1 MGAPMQTFLRS
12 LVVVSVAIS
21 PFLSSSVVAV
31 TPETIS
37 RGWKPPVAVAG
48 DGQPEVAVAR
58 LREVTD
64 LQRVV
69 FNNTEYHQQTQ
80 KFVDGLW
87 SSLERFDL
95 GKFYTLLPEEE
106 DGWRQLKVYGAREG
120 ALYRV
125 GPEASIVGSDDGLPQ
140 SFGDLSVLVRAKQI
154 TSEKYDNYL
163 LSSTVSV
170 GVGELRWP
178 SVVQAAEYT
187 FNNLVNGDQAFTR
200 QSENTPDYR
209 FVAKVKQMNPKLGDE
224 DVAVIAPLWAAFPEM
239 WDLLAK
245 LGQVQEVVVESI
257 GKRNYQH
264 MRASFQVK
272 PELMERHYPDLASH
286 LDKLNSLLKVDMDI
300 NDSRGTLLHVM
311 LDSENLLAHV
321 EAYIK
326 DGQLLPVYNR
336 QVMVD
341 AEPIPAG
348 KNYELTANIQ
358 TRMNILGIITHM
370 NNMRADISYQ
380 QHDQGAR
387 ITTQVNRVPNVKV
400 DGFALGIMPTQ
411 VINFFMP
418 KSIDELMLEFLEVA
432 CYGNEGNGI
441 VAEMDFDHG
450 ADQEQTKVHF
460 TTQFEGLDNFMVRIG
475 MGIVSDRI
483 IPDQGVSN
491 DIRRLVFDTQ
501 EAFASDLDGFA
512 ELVAQQPMVSQ
523 LLLK

>member
-1 MGAPMQTFLRS
+1 MQSFLRG
-12 LVVVSVAIS
+12 LMVITLGVFPFIS
-21 PFLSSSVVAV
+21 SHSIAV
-31 TPETIS
+31 TPDTIS

-48 DGQPEVAVAR
+48 NGHPEVAVEK

-80 KFVDGLW
+80 AFVDGLW

-95 GKFYTLLPEEE
+95 GKFYSLLPEEE
-106 DGWRQLKVYGAREG
+106 NGWRQLKVYGAREG

-125 GPEASIVGSDDGLPQ
+125 GPESSIIGSEDGLPQ
-140 SFGDLSVLVRAKQI
+140 SFGDLSVLVRAKQV
-154 TSEKYDNYL
+154 TSEKHNNYL

-170 GVGELRWP
+170 GVGELQWP
-178 SVVQAAEYT
+178 SVVQATEYT
-187 FNNLVNGDQAFTR
+187 FNNLVNGDTDFTAR
-200 QSENTPDYR
+200 SENTPDYR
-209 FVAKVKQMNPKLGDE
+209 FIAKVKKMNSKLGDE
-224 DVAVIAPLWAAFPEM
+224 DIAVIAPLWAAFPEM

-257 GKRNYQH
+257 GARSYQH
-264 MRASFQVK
+264 MRASFQIK
-272 PELMERHYPDLASH
+272 PELMEQHYPDLAGH

-311 LDSENLLAHV
+311 LDSENLKAHV

-326 DGQLLPVYNR
+326 DGQLLPVFNR
-336 QVMVD
+336 QVMVEAD
-341 AEPIPAG
+341 PIPAG
-348 KNYELTANIQ
+348 KYHELTANIK
-358 TRMNILGIITHM
+358 TRMNILGIVTHM
-370 NNMRADISYQ
+370 NNMRADIAYQ
-380 QHDQGAR
+380 QHDGGAR
-387 ITTQVNRVPNVKV
+387 ITTQVNKVPNVRV
-400 DGFALGIMPTQ
+400 DGYALGIMPTG

-441 VAEMDFDHG
+441 VAEMDFEHG
-450 ADQEQTKVHF
+450 VDQAQTKVHF

-483 IPDQGVSN
+483 IPDPGVSD

-512 ELVAQQPMVSQ
+512 HAVSQ
-523 LLLK
+523 KPRLSQLSL